1 MASNPATQTALQPI
15 RALRYDTSRVSLDDV
30 VVPPYDVIAP
40 ADRDRLAARSEYSAV
55 RLVLPDS
62 RGRAGRLLHEWRRSG
77 ILVRDERSALWW
89 HVQDY
94 VGPDGAEGTRSGFL
108 SAVRLSDYAEG
119 RIRPHE
125 QTHAS
130 AKANRLEL
138 IRATSANLSPIFGLY
153 DDPDGGPTEA
163 LRPLAIGEPAMRVKD
178 GDGTTH
184 SFWPVTDPAAIA
196 RVQTAMAERSIV
208 IADGHHRYETA
219 LDYRAERR
227 ARDGDPDGD
236 RPYDF
241 MLMHLVNLRGGG
253 LVIYPTHRVVMGR
266 REVTDEV
273 LHAFDVSELEAPP
286 AQVEEALGAVPV
298 DTVAFAVWR
307 GAGRPALLCRLRDR
321 AAVSMA
327 MSGAPKA
334 VRAIDAAVLESVVLA
349 PLLGL
354 LDPAQFATT
363 DSIVYVRELGLA
375 TAPVDR
381 GDASAAFLLRAP
393 TVEQVRAVADAGAVM
408 PQKSTYFFP
417 KLYSGFLINP
427 LDA

>member
-1 MASNPATQTALQPI
+1 MASTPATRTALEPL
-15 RALRYDTSRVSLDDV
+15 RALRYDTSRVRLEDV
-30 VVPPYDVIAP
+30 IVPPYDVIST
-40 ADRDRLAARSEYSAV
+40 ADRDLLAARSEYSAV
-55 RLVLPDS
+55 RLELPDS
-62 RGRAGRLLHEWRRSG
+62 SGRAGQLLHEWRRSG
-77 ILVRDERSALWW
+77 ILVQDERPLLWW

-94 VGPDGAEGTRSGFL
+94 VGPDGAEGSRSGFL
-108 SAVRLSDYAEG
+108 SAVRLSEYSEG

-130 AKANRLEL
+130 AKADRLEL
-138 IRATSANLSPIFGLY
+138 IRATSANLSPVFGLY
-153 DDPDGGPTEA
+153 DDADGAAAEA
-163 LRPLAIGEPAMRVKD
+163 LRPFAAGAPAMRARD
-178 GDGTTH
+178 GDGTIH
-184 SFWPVTDPAAIA
+184 SFWSVTDAAAIA
-196 RVQTAMAERSIV
+196 RVQAAMGDRSIV

-219 LDYRAERR
+219 LAYRDERR
-227 ARDGDPDGD
+227 ARAGEPEGD

-253 LVIYPTHRVVMGR
+253 LVVYPTHRVVMGR
-266 REVTDEV
+266 RRVTGEV
-273 LHAFDVSELEAPP
+273 LHAFDVSELSAPP
-286 AQVEEALGAVPV
+286 AQVEAALHAVPAG
-298 DTVAFAVWR
+298 TVAFAVWQ

-327 MSGAPKA
+327 MAGVPAP

-363 DSIVYVRELGLA
+363 DAIRYVRELGAA

-427 LDA
+427 LEA

>member
-1 MASNPATQTALQPI
+1 MASTSATQTALEPL
-15 RALRYDTSRVSLDDV
+15 RALRYDPSRVALEDV
-30 VVPPYDVIAP
+30 VTPPYDVISP
-40 ADRDRLAARSEYSAV
+40 ADRERMAARSEYSAV

-62 RGRAGRLLHEWRRSG
+62 PTRAGQLLYEWRRSG
-77 ILVRDERSALWW
+77 VLVQDGDPSLWW

-94 VGPDGAEGTRSGFL
+94 IGPDGAEGSRSGFL
-108 SAVRLSDYAEG
+108 SAVRLSDYSEG

-125 QTHAS
+125 QTHAA
-130 AKANRLEL
+130 AKAGRLEL
-138 IRATSANLSPIFGLY
+138 IRATAANLSPVFGLY
-153 DDPDGGPTEA
+153 DDPGCAAAEA
-163 LRPLAIGEPAMRVKD
+163 LLPAAAGTPAMRVRD
-178 GDGTTH
+178 ADGTTH
-184 SFWPVTDPAAIA
+184 SFWQVTDRALIA
-196 RVQTAMAERSIV
+196 RVQEAMADRPIV

-219 LDYRAERR
+219 LAYRDERHAR
-227 ARDGDPDGD
+227 AGEPDGD

-266 REVTDEV
+266 REVTGEV
-273 LHAFDVSELEAPP
+273 LHAFDVSELAATP
-286 AQVEEALGAVPV
+286 AQVEAALAAVPV
-298 DTVAFAVWR
+298 ETVAFAVWR
-307 GAGRPALLCRLRDR
+307 GAGRPALLCLLRDR

-327 MSGAPKA
+327 MAGAPKA

-363 DSIVYVRELGLA
+363 DAIRYVRELGAA

-393 TVEQVRAVADAGAVM
+393 TVEQVRAVAEAGAVM

-417 KLYSGFLINP
+417 KLSSGFLINP